1 MIRSHDSLQAGLLA
15 LALLGGITD
24 APAVAAEAEPP
35 SPPATRPDPVGK
47 ATRVSLGVFF
57 VDISE
62 IEDAKQT
69 FKVEIYVM
77 VRWKDPRLAS
87 AEPLRRMPLA
97 KVWQPALQIINR
109 RALSPVL
116 PEVVQVDRHGNVRY
130 DQRFQGTLA
139 VPLDLHKFPMD
150 DQVLA
155 LRIVSPGHSPGEI
168 ELVPD
173 ERCGRAQD
181 FSITDWEIGPL
192 KCSADPL
199 HTPTGI
205 DLAGFQCTMSA
216 HRLTGAYVYQY
227 VIPLGFIVC
236 MSWAC
241 FWMSPEQLGP
251 RQGIAVTAILT
262 IIAYRFVLAN
272 ELPKVPYLT
281 RFDYLLLGSTTLVF
295 LVLVQVV
302 AAHAML
308 TGKHPERSRKLDL
321 WARGVFPALFLL
333 LIVGTACL

>member
-1 MIRSHDSLQAGLLA
+1 MIRSHNSLQAGLLA
-15 LALLGGITD
+15 LALLSGITD
-24 APAVAAEAEPP
+24 APGVAAEAEPRL
-35 SPPATRPDPVGK
+35 SAATRPDPEGQ

-69 FKVEIYVM
+69 FKAEIYVM
-77 VRWKDPRLAS
+77 LRWKDPRLAS
-87 AEPLRRMPLA
+87 AVALRRMPLA
-97 KVWQPALQIINR
+97 NVWQPALQIINR
-109 RALSPVL
+109 RSLDPVL
-116 PEVVQVDRHGNVRY
+116 PEVVQVDRDGNVRY

-139 VPLDLHKFPMD
+139 VPLDLRKFPMD

-155 LRIVSPGHSPGEI
+155 LSIVSPGNSPAEI

-173 ERCGRAQD
+173 ERCGRAQK

-192 KCSADPL
+192 TCSADPL
-199 HTPTGI
+199 PTPAGGN
-205 DLAGFQCTMSA
+205 LAGFQCTMKA
-216 HRLTGAYVYQY
+216 HRLAGAYVYEF
-227 VIPLGFIVC
+227 VIPLIFIVC

-241 FWMSPEQLGP
+241 FWMSPQELGP

-262 IIAYRFVLAN
+262 IIAYRFVLVN
-272 ELPKVPYLT
+272 QLPKVPYLT

-302 AAHAML
+302 AAHALL
-308 TGKHPERSRKLDL
+308 TSAHPERSRKLDL
-321 WARGVFPALFLL
+321 WARGIFPALFLIL
-333 LIVGTACL
+333 VVGTACL